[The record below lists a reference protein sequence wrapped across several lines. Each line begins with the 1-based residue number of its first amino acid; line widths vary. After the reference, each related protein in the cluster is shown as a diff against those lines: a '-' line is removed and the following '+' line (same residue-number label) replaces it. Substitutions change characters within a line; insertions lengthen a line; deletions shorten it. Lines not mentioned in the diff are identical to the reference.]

1 MRIAV
6 CDDDRHDLDTVCS
19 MIHQYDSS
27 LALTTFVKASDLLD
41 AFQSAFYDL
50 VFLDIEMEAPNG
62 FEVAEALMLRKEKPL
77 IVFVTNSSEY
87 TLRGYGVAFRYLTK
101 PIQYESVKNVLELA
115 IEQIVPQKIP
125 LILKDR
131 TLFLSIQD
139 IYYIEANN
147 HNISVQT
154 KSGLYDL
161 RGKLKDIEAQL
172 PAVSFSKPHNSY
184 IVNLAEVRSITAKN
198 MILNNGDVVPISQRN
213 RRGFEMAL
221 FQYVRR

>member
-6 CDDDRHDLDTVCS
+6 CDDDRHDLDTVCP

-27 LALTTFVKASDLLD
+27 LALTTFIKASDLLD

-50 VFLDIEMEAPNG
+50 VFLDIEMESPNG
-62 FEVAEALMLRKEKPL
+62 FEVAEALMLRREKPL

-101 PIQYESVKNVLELA
+101 PIQYESVKNVLDLA

-125 LILKDR
+125 LVLKDR

-139 IYYIEANN
+139 IYYIEAKN
-147 HNISVQT
+147 HNIAVQT

-172 PAVSFSKPHNSY
+172 PPVSFSKPHNSY
-184 IVNLAEVRSITAKN
+184 IVNLAEVRSITAN
-198 MILNNGDVVPISQRN
+198 SMILNNGDVVPISQRN
-213 RRGFEMAL
+213 RRGFEIAL